1 MTFEEKTI
9 ETEML
14 YRGSVLN
21 LRKDKVTVQNGVS
34 YREIIEHNGGAVIAA
49 VTDEGKMVMV
59 RQYRKPAN
67 RVVFEV
73 PAGKIDPGE
82 EPLATAARELKEET
96 GYTADNIEFITSFYP
111 TVGYSEEQLY
121 LFLASGLTAGET
133 SFDENEAIDLEE
145 VEITILHDM
154 VMKGEIHDAKSMI
167 AILMVYDLLNSK
179 KPQEYMKQL

>member
-82 EPLATAARELKEET
+82 EPLATAARELKEEA

-145 VEITILHDM
+145 VEITMLHDM

>member
-145 VEITILHDM
+145 VEITMLHDM

>member
-82 EPLATAARELKEET
+82 EPLATAARELEEET

-133 SFDENEAIDLEE
+133 SFDENEAIDLED
-145 VEITILHDM
+145 VEITMLHDM

>member
-34 YREIIEHNGGAVIAA
+34 YREIIEHNDGAVIAA

-145 VEITILHDM
+145 VEITMLHDM

>member
-145 VEITILHDM
+145 VEITMLHDM

-167 AILMVYDLLNSK
+167 AILMVYDLFNSK
-179 KPQEYMKQL
+179 KPQEYKKQL

>member
-133 SFDENEAIDLEE
+133 SFDENE
-145 VEITILHDM
+145 
-154 VMKGEIHDAKSMI
+154 G
-167 AILMVYDLLNSK
+167 
-179 KPQEYMKQL
+179 

>member
-34 YREIIEHNGGAVIAA
+34 FREIIEHNGGAVIAA
-49 VTDEGKMVMV
+49 VTDERKMVMV

-145 VEITILHDM
+145 VEITMLHDM